1 MENDLISRSALL
13 DKLQP
18 LKERLIFVFESLEN
32 GIEKRLCSAEACGIL
47 DAINQVNIAP
57 TVDAVEVVRCGECV
71 CMRITETGR
80 RYCGAWG
87 RIQTMGDDGY
97 CCFGERRVDD
107 GK

>member
-13 DKLQP
+13 RDPYFQEDRYPESHL
-18 LKERLIFVFESLEN
+18 LRMAIKE
-32 GIEKRLCSAEACGIL
+32 AHA
-47 DAINQVNIAP
+47 
-57 TVDAVEVVRCGECV
+57 VDAVEVVWCKECV
-71 CMRITETGR
+71 CMHITETGR

-97 CCFGERRVDD
+97 CCFGERRADD